1 MAGETAKGPLEGIGS
16 LSQEEIKVNMA
27 IIRQQ
32 LNKGELII
40 DNEFWDFNTAQADF
54 IHIVYDTNR
63 EEYIAKIFFST
74 QTAYVVFDKNLK
86 PILVELYNRLPHEI

>member
-1 MAGETAKGPLEGIGS
+1 MAEKFERPTEGMAS
-16 LSQEEIKVNMA
+16 LTEEIKVNMA

-40 DNEFWDFNTAQADF
+40 DNEFWDFNMERADF
-54 IHIVYDTNR
+54 VYITYHADH

-74 QTAYVVFDKNLK
+74 QTVYVVFDKNLK
-86 PILVELYNRLPHEI
+86 PINIELYNRLPHEI